1 MFISPHCVIFPF
13 VFVSILLIIVD
24 MLGVTLVGDFII
36 YLRRKALQNSRY
48 FLLQMVFY
56 FCLLLCSYF
65 LFLILNYFDISLNS
79 GPLVYAFLRLTYLAS
94 SNYLVVFVE
103 TLFDLE
109 VYTQFQ
115 Q

>member
-1 MFISPHCVIFPF
+1 
-13 VFVSILLIIVD
+13 

-36 YLRRKALQNSRY
+36 YLRWKALQNSRY

-79 GPLVYAFLRLTYLAS
+79 GSLVYAFLRLTYLAS

-109 VYTQFQ
+109 VYKQFQ
-115 Q
+115 L